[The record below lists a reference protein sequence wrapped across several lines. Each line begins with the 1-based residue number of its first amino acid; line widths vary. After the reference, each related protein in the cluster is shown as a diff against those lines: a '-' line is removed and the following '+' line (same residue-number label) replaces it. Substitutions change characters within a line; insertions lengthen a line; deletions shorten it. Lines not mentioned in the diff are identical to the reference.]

1 MSASEYPLLFTMPKI
16 DGTGNTPCLSSASIK
31 VEGTRSLRK
40 SERGLERWAPKRENL
55 KSIHKRGDTLKL
67 ILKFLK
73 STKGTY
79 VYGSENLPGVYL
91 PKNLLSSPPPNEIE
105 LTITE
110 IGKTREEGA

>member
-1 MSASEYPLLFTMPKI
+1 
-16 DGTGNTPCLSSASIK
+16 
-31 VEGTRSLRK
+31 
-40 SERGLERWAPKRENL
+40 
-55 KSIHKRGDTLKL
+55 LKL

-110 IGKTREEGA
+110 IRKTREEGA